1 MTRKSLFGI
10 VCAAVLFAAPFY
22 FHAEASAAAAGS
34 APAAVASAPEGVA
47 PAAAAPEPAPA
58 QETRSAAPEHGEPAA
73 HEAGHGE
80 AAGGEPEGHHA
91 DNISFFGLFS
101 LPAEWWTLINLL
113 LLVSALVYFLR
124 GGAKKFFSDRA
135 AGIKA
140 QLEEAT
146 NAKTEAEKR
155 LKELQSRM
163 DALSGE
169 VEALRAE
176 ATQAADK
183 LKEQILREAGEE
195 AARLRQQA
203 KDEIAAAEREARG
216 RLQAAAAQEASQL
229 ALQMA
234 GAKLQN
240 EDHDRLIDGLADS
253 LNEKLNG

>member
-1 MTRKSLFGI
+1 MSRNALLAI
-10 VCAAVLFAAPFY
+10 ACAALLLTAPTG
-22 FHAEASAAAAGS
+22 FHAEESAPAPAVASAAAS
-34 APAAVASAPEGVA
+34 APDGIAP
-47 PAAAAPEPAPA
+47 PAAAAEPAHAAEAKAP
-58 QETRSAAPEHGEPAA
+58 EGEHGAAP

-80 AAGGEPEGHHA
+80 AEGGGHEGHHV

-101 LPAEWWTLINLL
+101 LPAEWWTLINLV
-113 LLVSALVYFLR
+113 LLVSVLGYFLR
-124 GGAKKFFSDRA
+124 GGMKKFFADRA

-146 NAKTEAEKR
+146 NAKAEAEKR

-169 VEALRAE
+169 VESLRTE
-176 ATQAADK
+176 AAQAADK

-195 AARLRQQA
+195 ATRLRQQA
-203 KDEIAAAEREARG
+203 KDEIAAAEREARV
-216 RLQAAAAQEASQL
+216 RLQSAAAQEASKL

-253 LNEKLNG
+253 LDEAPNG

>member
-1 MTRKSLFGI
+1 MTRNSLI
-10 VCAAVLFAAPFY
+10 WIACAALLLTSPTGLHADESAPAPAA
-22 FHAEASAAAAGS
+22 ASAA
-34 APAAVASAPEGVA
+34 ASAPEGVA
-47 PAAAAPEPAPA
+47 PPAAEPAHASEAKAPEGEHGAAP
-58 QETRSAAPEHGEPAA
+58 

-80 AAGGEPEGHHA
+80 AAGGEPEGHHV

-101 LPAEWWTLINLL
+101 LPAEWWTLINLV
-113 LLVSALVYFLR
+113 LLVSILGYFLR
-124 GGAKKFFSDRA
+124 GGMKKFFADRA

-146 NAKTEAEKR
+146 HAKAEAEKR
-155 LKELQSRM
+155 LKELQARM

-169 VEALRAE
+169 VESLRNE

-195 AARLRQQA
+195 ATRLRQQA

-234 GAKLQN
+234 GAKLQS

-253 LNEKLNG
+253 LNENANG